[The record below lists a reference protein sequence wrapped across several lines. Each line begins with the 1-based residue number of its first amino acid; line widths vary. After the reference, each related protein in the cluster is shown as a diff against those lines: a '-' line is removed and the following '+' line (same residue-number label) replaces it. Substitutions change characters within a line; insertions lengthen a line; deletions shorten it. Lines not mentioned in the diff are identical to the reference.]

1 MKPTRIAQLV
11 DVLKKRIP
19 NINAC
24 SDAAAHADAVITAIS
39 TDSRTVKPADCFFA
53 IEGDNFDGHDF
64 LDRAVEKGARCVI
77 TQKRFQSQKA
87 AVLRVDDTI
96 KALGDLARWYRR
108 QLPAKVIAITGS
120 AGKTTTRQIAFGA
133 LKECFKCHQSPKSFN
148 NNIGLPLTILAAE
161 PEHEFLIVEL
171 GSNAAGEISYLTR
184 IAQPDIALITN
195 IYPAHLAG
203 FGCIENIV
211 REKASIS
218 EGLAPEAVLL
228 INGDF
233 EELVAHCRD
242 LGVPYATFGKSP
254 GCDIIGSDFVS
265 RGMSGQISVEG
276 KTIDVPIAGSASLEN
291 TLAAWAV
298 CKHAGLSVDDFARA
312 VKTFEAGDMRL
323 EISKVG
329 PLTVIDDCYNANPA
343 SMKNAVD
350 CLMQIARVQ
359 PGRTVFI
366 CGQMAEL
373 GKKSRQHHA
382 RLGRLIASAG
392 VEVLLAAGPFARTT
406 ANAAQ
411 EKADADFEF
420 FVFDDTESL
429 CNNLVDIIRRGDII
443 LIKGSR
449 SARLEKATEKLQKL
463 VIL

>member
-19 NINAC
+19 NMNAC
-24 SDAAAHADAVITAIS
+24 SDATAHADAVITAVS
-39 TDSRTVKPADCFFA
+39 TDSRTVKPGDCFFA

-64 LDRAVEKGARCVI
+64 LDQAVEKGARCVI
-77 TQKRFQSQKA
+77 TQKSFQSQKA

-96 KALGDLARWYRR
+96 RALGDLGRWYRR
-108 QLPAKVIAITGS
+108 QIPAKVIAVTGS
-120 AGKTTTRQIAFGA
+120 AGKTTTRQLVFGA
-133 LKECFKCHQSPKSFN
+133 LKERFKCHQSPKSFN

-161 PEHEFLIVEL
+161 PEHEFLIVEI
-171 GSNAAGEISYLTR
+171 GSNAPGEISYLTQ
-184 IAQPDIALITN
+184 IAQPDIALVTN

-211 REKASIS
+211 KEKASIG
-218 EGLAPEAVLL
+218 EGLAPKAVLL

-233 EELVAHCRD
+233 KELVDHCRD
-242 LGVPYATFGKSP
+242 LGVSYATFGKSP
-254 GCDIIGSDFVS
+254 NCDITGSDFVS
-265 RGMSGQISVEG
+265 HGMFGQLSVDG
-276 KTIDVPIAGSASLEN
+276 KTVDVPLAGSASLEN
-291 TLAAWAV
+291 TLAAWAA
-298 CKHAGLSVDDFARA
+298 CKYAGLSVDDFARA
-312 VKTFEAGDMRL
+312 VKTCAAVDMRL

-329 PLTVIDDCYNANPA
+329 PLTVINDCYNANPA

-350 CLMQIARVQ
+350 CLIQIARAG
-359 PGRTVFI
+359 PGRAVFI

-373 GKKSRQHHA
+373 GKKSQQHHD

-392 VEVLLAAGPFARTT
+392 VDVLLTAGPFARTT
-406 ANAAQ
+406 AHAAQ
-411 EKADADFEF
+411 EKADGEFECF
-420 FVFDDTESL
+420 EFDDTNGL

-449 SARLEKATEKLQKL
+449 SARLEKAVEKLQEL
-463 VIL
+463 FS